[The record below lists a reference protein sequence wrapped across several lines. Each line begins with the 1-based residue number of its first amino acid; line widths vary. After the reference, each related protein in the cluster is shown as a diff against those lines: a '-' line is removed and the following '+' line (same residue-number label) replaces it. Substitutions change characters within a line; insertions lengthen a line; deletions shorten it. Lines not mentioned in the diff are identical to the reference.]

1 MYPKEREKLTE
12 LFQGSTHLSVE
23 DFKPQSIQEE
33 AEYIVSSLTKNTDV
47 ILCCLNELM
56 DEDEKDRAKRASRNK
71 SEKKRRDQFN
81 VLIKE
86 LCTMLHGHG
95 HPLKMDKS
103 TILQRTIDFLQKQK
117 EITAQTEACEIRQDW
132 KPSFLSNEEFTQLML
147 EALDGF
153 LIALTT
159 DGMIIYV
166 SDSVSSLLGHL
177 PSDLVDQ
184 NILNFLP
191 EREHGE
197 VYKMLAP
204 HILMT
209 EPITPEFFN
218 NDKQV
223 EFCCHL
229 ARGSLDPNE
238 PPTYEY
244 VKFVVDFKFFT
255 HVPTSSYNGFE
266 SAVARAFRSATEEQ
280 ICLVATVRL
289 VTPQFLKELCNV
301 EEPCEEFTSRHSLE
315 WKFLFLDHRAPPII
329 GYLPFEVL
337 GTSGYD
343 YYHADD
349 LELLARCHV
358 HLMQYGK
365 GKSCYYR
372 FLTKGQQWIW
382 LQTHYYITYH
392 QWNSKPEFIVC
403 THTVVSYAEVRAEK
417 RRDLGLEESA
427 LEIADSS
434 LKIQNTY
441 LDIRQC
447 TNNQEPS
454 REGVSVSSHSSRRSS
469 HTALSDS
476 ASTSSMRHTEASTP
490 SRHSMT
496 LSQQDM
502 PQIRMA
508 SSQSQVVTPQ
518 PPAEHITQHHV
529 AQPTI
534 SPQQAQAIMPVCHYP
549 SHLGMVTQLKEQLE
563 ERTRILQADIKTQQQ
578 ELDVL
583 KEQLQLVQDSNL
595 QMFMQQPIP
604 MGFNNVQ
611 QPDSRRV
618 ARQPGV
624 VARQG
629 LEMGKKSQ
637 SMMSSKRFRGSQIT
651 SSHQY
656 VTPNQQHSQNQQ
668 HQHPQQIQQQASQ
681 HQHQQLQQPVSQ
693 HQQIQ
698 QAPQHQH
705 QQIQQQASQ
714 HQHQQVQQAQQQ
726 QQQLQHQQQIHQ
738 LQQQQQQQHH
748 QQQLQKQQQQL
759 QKQQHQLQ
767 RQQRMMRGNQAQQAA
782 VLQTHSNIVMPLYN
796 NTMMFQQTHPPAAA
810 AAASSRISTDNV
822 DRSQSSDFTQDR
834 HLRFVQDQ
842 QMRPPSIQMQPITC
856 STVIAA
862 SPAPAYTHSVMIP
875 PASFNPSQTAVHLHH
890 CQQQPV
896 QPQHLYLQMQNPE
909 SMQSSQSQRM
919 FQQPHIPQQNA
930 MGYFLHPQQQNQ
942 SGNISDLPEMQ
953 LP

>member
-1 MYPKEREKLTE
+1 MKRWTSPKPVA
-12 LFQGSTHLSVE
+12 SVRFLLPTVNSSNIGE
-23 DFKPQSIQEE
+23 NIQEE
-33 AEYIVSSLTKNTDV
+33 ENKYTVPGLIKNPDV

-81 VLIKE
+81 LLIKE
-86 LCTMLHGHG
+86 LCTMLQGHG

-117 EITAQTEACEIRQDW
+117 EISAQTEACEIRQDW

-197 VYKMLAP
+197 VYKLLAP
-204 HILMT
+204 HILMS
-209 EPITPEFFN
+209 EPLTQEFFN
-218 NDKQV
+218 NEKQV

-229 ARGSLDPNE
+229 ARGNLDPNE

-266 SAVARAFRSATEEQ
+266 SAVARAFRSANEEQ

-289 VTPQFLKELCNV
+289 VTPQFLKELCNI

-403 THTVVSYAEVRAEK
+403 THTVVSYAEVRAER

-427 LEIADSS
+427 LELAEPTI
-434 LKIQNTY
+434 KEQNTY

-454 REGVSVSSHSSRRSS
+454 RDAMSVSSHSSRRSS

-490 SRHSMT
+490 SRHS
-496 LSQQDM
+496 LSQQDKPQMRM
-502 PQIRMA
+502 PA
-508 SSQSQVVTPQ
+508 STNQTVVPSQAQ
-518 PPAEHITQHHV
+518 PEHLAQHHV
-529 AQPTI
+529 VQPTV
-534 SPQQAQAIMPVCHYP
+534 SPQQAILPVYHYP
-549 SHLGMVTQLKEQLE
+549 AQMGMVTQLKEQLE

-578 ELDVL
+578 ELHVI
-583 KEQLQLVQDSNL
+583 KEQLQLVQDPNL
-595 QMFMQQPIP
+595 QMLMQPPITL
-604 MGFNNVQ
+604 GFTNVQ
-611 QPDSRRV
+611 QQQPDPRQVSR
-618 ARQPGV
+618 QQNV
-624 VARQG
+624 VSMQG
-629 LEMGKKSQ
+629 LEMGK
-637 SMMSSKRFRGSQIT
+637 SSKRFC
-651 SSHQY
+651 
-656 VTPNQQHSQNQQ
+656 
-668 HQHPQQIQQQASQ
+668 ASQ
-681 HQHQQLQQPVSQ
+681 MPASRQFVSTTQNTTHQ
-693 HQQIQ
+693 
-698 QAPQHQH
+698 QH
-705 QQIQQQASQ
+705 QQIQQQVQQAQQHQHQQVQQQVQQAQQ

-726 QQQLQHQQQIHQ
+726 LQHQQQLHQ
-738 LQQQQQQQHH
+738 LQQQQQHNH
-748 QQQLQKQQQQL
+748 QQQLQKQQQLHKQHQLQKQQQQQQQL

-767 RQQRMMRGNQAQQAA
+767 KQQQQQQLQQQRLMRGNQTQQTAMSA
-782 VLQTHSNIVMPLYN
+782 MSIQTHGNIVMPLYN
-796 NTMMFQQTHPPAAA
+796 NTMMFTQTHPAP
-810 AAASSRISTDNV
+810 ASSQISTESGERAQPPPDYN
-822 DRSQSSDFTQDR
+822 QDR
-834 HLRFVQDQ
+834 HLRFVQDP
-842 QMRPPSIQMQPITC
+842 QMRAHSIQMQPITC
-856 STVIAA
+856 STVIATP
-862 SPAPAYTHSVMIP
+862 PAPVYTSSIPMIP
-875 PASFNPSQTAVHLHH
+875 QSRFNPQQTHQAVHLHH
-890 CQQQPV
+890 CQQQQV
-896 QPQHLYLQMQNPE
+896 QPQHVYLQMQTQD
-909 SMQSSQSQRM
+909 SMQTGQSQRIY
-919 FQQPHIPQQNA
+919 QQPHIPQQNA
-930 MGYFLHPQQQNQ
+930 MGYFLHPQQQSQ
-942 SGNISDLPEMQ
+942 SGNLSDLPEMQ

>member
-1 MYPKEREKLTE
+1 
-12 LFQGSTHLSVE
+12 
-23 DFKPQSIQEE
+23 
-33 AEYIVSSLTKNTDV
+33 
-47 ILCCLNELM
+47 M

-81 VLIKE
+81 LLIKE
-86 LCTMLHGHG
+86 LCTMLQGHG

-153 LIALTT
+153 LITLTT

-209 EPITPEFFN
+209 EPITPDFFN
-218 NDKQV
+218 NEKQV

-229 ARGSLDPNE
+229 ARGNLNPNE

-266 SAVARAFRSATEEQ
+266 SAVARAFRSANEEQ

-365 GKSCYYR
+365 GTSCYYR

-403 THTVVSYAEVRAEK
+403 THTVVSYAEVRAER

-427 LEIADSS
+427 LELAEPS
-434 LKIQNTY
+434 LKSQNNY
-441 LDIRQC
+441 LDIRPC
-447 TNNQEPS
+447 TNKQEPS
-454 REGVSVSSHSSRRSS
+454 REVRSVSSHSSRRSS
-469 HTALSDS
+469 RTALSDS

-490 SRHSMT
+490 SRHS
-496 LSQQDM
+496 LSQQDK
-502 PQIRMA
+502 PQMRMA
-508 SSQSQVVTPQ
+508 PSVNQASPSQ
-518 PPAEHITQHHV
+518 PPPDHLTQHHV
-529 AQPTI
+529 IQPTV
-534 SPQQAQAIMPVCHYP
+534 SPQQAILPVYHYP
-549 SHLGMVTQLKEQLE
+549 AQLGMVNQLKEQLE
-563 ERTRILQADIKTQQQ
+563 ERTRILQADIKTQQE
-578 ELDVL
+578 ELHVI

-595 QMFMQQPIP
+595 QMQQPVP
-604 MGFNNVQ
+604 PGFNNNVQ
-611 QPDSRRV
+611 QTDPRRV
-618 ARQPGV
+618 SCQQNVIPM
-624 VARQG
+624 QG
-629 LEMGKKSQ
+629 LEMGKST
-637 SMMSSKRFRGSQIT
+637 KRFCASQIPT
-651 SSHQY
+651 SHQY
-656 VTPNQQHSQNQQ
+656 VATSQNTTHQQHSQPQQLQ
-668 HQHPQQIQQQASQ
+668 HQQVQQQAQ
-681 HQHQQLQQPVSQ
+681 
-693 HQQIQ
+693 
-698 QAPQHQH
+698 
-705 QQIQQQASQ
+705 Q
-714 HQHQQVQQAQQQ
+714 HQHQQVQHQQVPQ
-726 QQQLQHQQQIHQ
+726 TQQQLQHQQQLHQ
-738 LQQQQQQQHH
+738 LQQQQQPY
-748 QQQLQKQQQQL
+748 QQLQKQQLHKQHL
-759 QKQQHQLQ
+759 QKQQQLQ
-767 RQQRMMRGNQAQQAA
+767 RQQRLMSGNQTQQTAMS
-782 VLQTHSNIVMPLYN
+782 LQTHGNIVMPLYN
-796 NTMMFQQTHPPAAA
+796 NTMMFSQSHPT
-810 AAASSRISTDNV
+810 AASSRITAETG
-822 DRSQSSDFTQDR
+822 DRPQPPEYGQER
-834 HLRFVQDQ
+834 YLRFAQDP
-842 QMRPPSIQMQPITC
+842 QMRPHSIQMQPVTC
-856 STVIAA
+856 SAVIA
-862 SPAPAYTHSVMIP
+862 SHPAPVYSSSVMIP
-875 PASFNPSQTAVHLHH
+875 QSRFTQQQTLPTVNLHH
-890 CQQQPV
+890 CQQQQV
-896 QPQHLYLQMQNPE
+896 QPQHLYLQMQAPE
-909 SMQSSQSQRM
+909 SMQTGQSPSLY
-919 FQQPHIPQQNA
+919 QQPHIPQQNT
-930 MGYFLHPQQQNQ
+930 MGYFLHPQQQSQ
-942 SGNISDLPEMQ
+942 SGNMSDLPEMQ